1 MKESNATENLINLL
15 EQVKAAITEEDLQQA
30 RLSLLDYL
38 GVTLGGEGKMAVF
51 LGDNGDNNELLSIA
65 EKAFKNG
72 FYGHYLELVDGDM
85 PPLCRRTGIGG
96 RCFARWVS
104 ENISH
109 DSPFHVSREG
119 IFVCLV

>member
-51 LGDNGDNNELLSIA
+51 LGDNGDNNELLS
-65 EKAFKNG
+65 FVG
-72 FYGHYLELVDGDM
+72 FE
-85 PPLCRRTGIGG
+85 R
-96 RCFARWVS
+96 
-104 ENISH
+104 
-109 DSPFHVSREG
+109 
-119 IFVCLV
+119 